1 MTGWPVVVSAGV
13 KISISPRFRI
23 GKKEP
28 CLAPLAVNVRA
39 SFQPSCRRALSISA
53 HLTGSPASLGD
64 QGEVGATG
72 ETGPMIG
79 TYYIR
84 LYLSR
89 GELTAHVQCMMYA
102 LCTLPRRGIYS
113 STIDLGQENVK
124 KQIYLLRTMLD
135 SGLESGG
142 VRCHLSSSCAIMPC
156 GGCSRSRLVVQ
167 GTVGKRNG
175 RTGTYV
181 HTYIHTEY
189 TGHDHHACYH
199 FPNFDDA
206 LPCITIYGKYFQTN
220 IYTVNNGT

>member
-1 MTGWPVVVSAGV
+1 MVTAGV

-39 SFQPSCRRALSISA
+39 SFQPSCRKALSISA
-53 HLTGSPASLGD
+53 HLTGSPD

-72 ETGPMIG
+72 ETAPMIG
-79 TYYIR
+79 TYYIL

-113 STIDLGQENVK
+113 STIDLGQEKVK

-135 SGLESGG
+135 SGLEFWRCQMSSEFFLCYHAMRRVLTISPRGTRHRG
-142 VRCHLSSSCAIMPC
+142 QTKRTYRHVRP
-156 GGCSRSRLVVQ
+156 
-167 GTVGKRNG
+167 
-175 RTGTYV
+175 
-181 HTYIHTEY
+181 YIHTEY

-206 LPCITIYGKYFQTN
+206 LPCITISGKYFQTN